1 MKLVS
6 TLIFTFFALN
16 LFSQVVKGIVVEE
29 NGTPIDL
36 ATIINIQSGEHSHT
50 DESGRFT
57 MSNVKIGDTL
67 VISHMLY
74 NDFNIQL
81 DENSFDKIMR
91 ISVKARPFLL
101 DQVVIRPEHTA
112 AKLMSKID
120 LETNPIQNAQ
130 ELLRIVPG
138 LFIGQHAG
146 GGKAEQIF
154 LRGFDL
160 DHGTDISI
168 KVDGMPVNMVS
179 HAHGQGY
186 ADMHFI
192 IPETVDDVTYGK
204 GPYDADQGNMAT
216 AGFVNL
222 RTKFKPTSSFVSSEI
237 GSFNTFRNVGL
248 INLFATQN
256 QNAYIA
262 TELLNSDGPFESSQ
276 DFTRYNVFGRYNRT
290 TSNGGI
296 LSVSLSHLQSKWL
309 ASGQI
314 PQRAVDQGLI
324 TRFGAI
330 DDTEGGN
337 TSRSN
342 LNVQWI
348 NPLSGNQFLKTN
360 AYATLYD
367 FQLYSNFTFFLND
380 PINGDEIKQK
390 EKRKMYGI
398 NTEWNNAVNLKSGFD
413 IDYKVAAGLRHD
425 NTDMSEL
432 SSTLARKLTL
442 SRIAFGDIAETNL
455 FSYADISFT
464 KNKFTLNGG
473 LRVDYFNF
481 GYNDR
486 LAQSNVGI
494 QRTQASTVSPKV
506 NLQYALNNSAQFFI
520 KFGRGFHSNDT
531 RVIIDQSAQ
540 HILPGVTG
548 VDIGGIFKPVKNMA
562 IHLAAWQLN
571 SDQEFVYVGDAGVV
585 EPSGSSKRYGLD
597 VSLRYQPYPSLFMY
611 TDLNFAVPRSV
622 DEPEGENFI
631 PLAPT
636 FTNTGG
642 VTYQPKSRF
651 SSSLRYRH
659 LASRPANEDNSIVA
673 VGYTVA
679 DFTINYKVKATTIG
693 LEISNFLNTEWNE
706 TQFATES
713 RLKNEISSFEEIHF
727 TPGAPRAIK
736 AKLTHSF

>member
-1 MKLVS
+1 MLYHD
-6 TLIFTFFALN
+6 F
-16 LFSQVVKGIVVEE
+16 
-29 NGTPIDL
+29 
-36 ATIINIQSGEHSHT
+36 IINVEQINLDKVS
-50 DESGRFT
+50 RFA
-57 MSNVKIGDTL
+57 VK
-67 VISHMLY
+67 V
-74 NDFNIQL
+74 
-81 DENSFDKIMR
+81 
-91 ISVKARPFLL
+91 RPFLL
-101 DQVVIRPEHTA
+101 DQVVIRPKHAA

-186 ADMHFI
+186 ADMHFV
-192 IPETVDDVTYGK
+192 IPETVDDITYGK
-204 GPYDADQGNMAT
+204 GPYDTDQGNMAT

-248 INLFATQN
+248 VNLFSTQN
-256 QNAYIA
+256 QNAYVA

-276 DFTRYNVFGRYNRT
+276 DFTRYNVFGRYNKT
-290 TSNGGI
+290 TSSGGI
-296 LSVSLSHLQSKWL
+296 FSVSLSHLQSKWL

-314 PQRAVDQGLI
+314 PQRAIDQGLI

-342 LNVQWI
+342 LNIQLI

-360 AYATLYD
+360 AFATLYD
-367 FQLYSNFTFFLND
+367 FELYSNFTFFLND
-380 PINGDEIKQK
+380 PLNGDEIKQK
-390 EKRKMYGI
+390 EKRKMYGL
-398 NTEWNNAVNLKSGFD
+398 NTEWNNSTDLNSGLD
-413 IDYKVAAGLRHD
+413 ISYKVAAGLRHD
-425 NTDMSEL
+425 DTDMSEL
-432 SSTLARKLTL
+432 STTVARERTLGRL
-442 SRIAFGDIAETNL
+442 AFGDIAETNL
-455 FSYADISFT
+455 YSYADVSLT

-473 LRVDYFNF
+473 VRLDYFNF
-481 GYNDR
+481 GYFDR
-486 LAQSNVGI
+486 LSQASLGV
-494 QRTQASTVSPKV
+494 QRAQASTVSPKL
-506 NLQYALNNSAQFFI
+506 NLQYALSNSAQLFI

-531 RVIIDQSAQ
+531 RVIIDESAQ

-548 VDIGGIFKPVKNMA
+548 IDIGGIFKPIKNMA
-562 IHLAAWQLN
+562 IHLAAWQLL
-571 SDQEFVYVGDAGVV
+571 SQQEFVYVGDAGVV

-597 VSLRYQPYPSLFMY
+597 ASLRYQPYPSLFIY

-622 DEPEGENFI
+622 DELEGENFI

-642 VTYQPKSRF
+642 ITYQPLSKF
-651 SSSLRYRH
+651 SGSLRYRH

-673 VGYTVA
+673 IGYTVA
-679 DFTINYKVKATTIG
+679 DLTINYKVNATTLG

-713 RLKNEISSFEEIHF
+713 RLIQETSSVQEIHF
-727 TPGAPRAIK
+727 TPGAPRAVK
-736 AKLTHSF
+736 VKLTHSF